1 MRRKC
6 HKLDQNGI
14 QPLMPKQRGKDHCGH
29 SQKCFFPPFYMKEMW
44 GQAVLHCAQM
54 RIRSRDFKIQTDKN
68 SPLCFIYPRKLQ
80 KKVLKERSIT
90 PRSPLAPKW
99 RHWVH
104 SLAGALVGSP
114 LETAEDGSILPFQKL
129 HSPWISPYAFFLP
142 QGSQVTQMNTAITAR
157 SLWEQSFKGSQV
169 EDHNHF
175 LLLHLA

>member
-14 QPLMPKQRGKDHCGH
+14 QPLMPKQQGKDRCGH
-29 SQKCFFPPFYMKEMW
+29 SQKCFFPPLYMKEMW
-44 GQAVLHCAQM
+44 GHAVLHSAQM
-54 RIRSRDFKIQTDKN
+54 RIRSRDLKIQTDKN
-68 SPLCFIYPRKLQ
+68 SLLCFIYPRKLQ

-90 PRSPLAPKW
+90 PRSLLAPNW

-114 LETAEDGSILPFQKL
+114 LQTAKDGSILHFPKL
-129 HSPWISPYAFFLP
+129 RRPWISPYTFFFS
-142 QGSQVTQMNTAITAR
+142 QGSQVIQMNTAITAR
-157 SLWEQSFKGSQV
+157 SPWEQSFKGSQV
-169 EDHNHF
+169 EDHNHL